1 MSSSL
6 LEEFTFLPISFPDDA
21 LPILHLHYHIYV
33 SDPLHSQ
40 SHNVSEDEFVSAG
53 LSVLKNRFNKPN
65 NLAAKIVLSSDPSK
79 IVSYIVW
86 NPPEVD
92 ATSDKQREK
101 DFRADIERG
110 PSGRDTEKIYNMKM
124 EDRVL
129 NERYLGKGYEGRW
142 WTLEVL
148 MTDGRFQ
155 RRGLGSGLVRWGLE
169 KVEHDV
175 KNRNEKGEG
184 ERIEGAY
191 LIASPAGARTYE
203 KAGFVRVGER
213 TVEVGPEGKKEGYT
227 HAWFVKRFEHEKI

>member
-92 ATSDKQREK
+92 ARSDEQS
-101 DFRADIERG
+101 RG
-110 PSGRDTEKIYNMKM
+110 VPVGEI
-124 EDRVL
+124 
-129 NERYLGKGYEGRW
+129 
-142 WTLEVL
+142 
-148 MTDGRFQ
+148 Q
-155 RRGLGSGLVRWGLE
+155 RRF
-169 KVEHDV
+169 
-175 KNRNEKGEG
+175 
-184 ERIEGAY
+184 
-191 LIASPAGARTYE
+191 T
-203 KAGFVRVGER
+203 
-213 TVEVGPEGKKEGYT
+213 T
-227 HAWFVKRFEHEKI
+227 